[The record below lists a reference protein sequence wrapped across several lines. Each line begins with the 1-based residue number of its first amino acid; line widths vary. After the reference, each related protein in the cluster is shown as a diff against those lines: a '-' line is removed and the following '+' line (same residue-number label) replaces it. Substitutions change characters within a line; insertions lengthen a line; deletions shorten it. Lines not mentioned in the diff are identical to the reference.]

1 MKTHSIFNS
10 TRRFETTLS
19 YLEKTRSRIAD
30 ATPGEYS
37 AELAT
42 VDEALV
48 TLTAADSPASF
59 RDLDQKVPVPLDHWE
74 KLCEKAGGERQTEAD
89 LRSANR
95 WRFGAL
101 AASTGTIAGLQSAG
115 YATAPTAIRMTMG
128 ALGGLNAT
136 EIKTVRHLLMTVPQ
150 LRKIALAT
158 GLQVLQAPLMA
169 VSILTTPLAFHRGSA
184 IVRDAR
190 AAGAA
195 ETRLDLLQEVES
207 ARELGREPDLK
218 RLSQLLGHRSTGA
231 IQATG
236 QLGQLI
242 TDLQEQRSSVK
253 RDSAGVYT
261 PQLQRI
267 DRLSSKLSRRRE
279 TTTKGLERNLQSQIL
294 GSKAVSAG
302 LGLSALAV
310 TAGNAGAQVFCPA
323 SGFVATI
330 VSHALCSLFGAGDGL
345 SRENREKTE
354 EFLRDLKTSRAQLP
368 SC

>member
-1 MKTHSIFNS
+1 MKTHSIFDS

-19 YLEKTRSRIAD
+19 YLEKTRCRIAE

-42 VDEALV
+42 LDEALV

-59 RDLDQKVPVPLDHWE
+59 RDLDEKVPVPLDHWE
-74 KLCEKAGGERQTEAD
+74 KLCQKAGRERETEAE
-89 LRSANR
+89 LRNANR

-101 AASTGTIAGLQSAG
+101 TASTGTISGLQTAG
-115 YATAPTAIRMTMG
+115 QATASSALRVTMG
-128 ALGGLNAT
+128 SLGRLNAT
-136 EIKTVRHLLMTVPQ
+136 EIKTVRSLLMTVPQ

-184 IVRDAR
+184 IVRDAH

-195 ETRLDLLQEVES
+195 ETRLGLLQEVET
-207 ARELGREPDLK
+207 AREVGREPDLK
-218 RLSQLLGHRSTGA
+218 RLSQLLGHRSVESE
-231 IQATG
+231 QATG
-236 QLGQLI
+236 QLGELI
-242 TDLQEQRSSVK
+242 TDLQQQRNSVK
-253 RDSAGVYT
+253 RESAGIYT
-261 PQLQRI
+261 PQLQQI

-279 TTTKGLERNLQSQIL
+279 TTTKGLERNLKSEIL
-294 GSKAVSAG
+294 GSRAVSAG

-330 VSHALCSLFGAGDGL
+330 VSHALCSLLGAGDGL
-345 SRENREKTE
+345 SRENREKAQD
-354 EFLRDLKTSRAQLP
+354 FLRDLKTSRAQLP
-368 SC
+368 SA